1 MDDDKKKGYCNSKPS
16 MKKREDILEVYKYLA
31 DLSIKRKDYK
41 PAIIDI
47 GRGQVMMGNLTTL
60 AGVDENDFIESE
72 E

>member
-1 MDDDKKKGYCNSKPS
+1 MDDNK

-31 DLSIKRKDYK
+31 DLSIKGKDHK
-41 PAIIDI
+41 PAIVNI
-47 GRGQVMMGNLTTL
+47 GRCQVMMGDLTTL